1 MFVHSVYTRWVSDN
15 APSEPRLRI
24 GELSQRVGESPT
36 LLRAWERRYHLL
48 EPVRTSG
55 GYRLYGAED
64 ERRVRA
70 MQALLATGVSARQA
84 AEAVLAAP
92 RVTEA
97 AADLE
102 LAAQGASL
110 AASRAQLGDALGSY
124 EESAAHAVLDR
135 LFAGFTIETAISK
148 VIVPYLADLGER
160 WAAGTATIAQEHF
173 ATSLIR
179 GRLLGLARGWDSGT
193 GRRALLACPSGE
205 LHDLGLL
212 CFGIALR
219 VADHLP
225 RRGHPDADA
234 SRHSRPAPSPP
245 DRPRRNSA
253 FTSPSGR
260 SRHQRRRALHH
271 DRRGGPRSKPADSR
285 TTPRRTAPQRP
296 RHRRR
301 QRGSGRRM
309 APVRLTWRL

>member
-1 MFVHSVYTRWVSDN
+1 MFVHSVYNRWVSDD
-15 APSEPRLRI
+15 AASEPRLRI

-48 EPVRTSG
+48 EPVRSPG

-64 ERRVRA
+64 VRRVRA

-219 VADHLP
+219 GHGWRITYLGADTPTQTLLDTADQLHPHLI
-225 RRGHPDADA
+225 ALA
-234 SRHSRPAPSPP
+234 ATAPSRLRAVAR
-245 DRPRRNSA
+245 DINEEGLSTTIAVAGRGANPRIA
-253 FTSPSGR
+253 E
-260 SRHQRRRALHH
+260 QLHAVLLPN
-271 DRRGGPRSKPADSR
+271 DPVTAADSVAR
-285 TTPRRTAPQRP
+285 ADEWLR
-296 RHRRR
+296 
-301 QRGSGRRM
+301 SG
-309 APVRLTWRL
+309 

>member
-1 MFVHSVYTRWVSDN
+1 M
-15 APSEPRLRI
+15 
-24 GELSQRVGESPT
+24 
-36 LLRAWERRYHLL
+36 
-48 EPVRTSG
+48 
-55 GYRLYGAED
+55 
-64 ERRVRA
+64 RA

-84 AEAVLAAP
+84 AEAVLALPASQRPPRISNLPP
-92 RVTEA
+92 RVRPWRRP
-97 AADLE
+97 
-102 LAAQGASL
+102 
-110 AASRAQLGDALGSY
+110 RAQLGDALGSY

-160 WAAGTATIAQEHF
+160 WAAGTATITQEHF

-219 VADHLP
+219 GHGWRITYLGADTPTQTLLDTADQLHPHLI
-225 RRGHPDADA
+225 ALA
-234 SRHSRPAPSPP
+234 ATAPS
-245 DRPRRNSA
+245 RL
-253 FTSPSGR
+253 
-260 SRHQRRRALHH
+260 RAVARDINEEGLCHH

>member
-1 MFVHSVYTRWVSDN
+1 MFVHSVYNRWVSDD
-15 APSEPRLRI
+15 AASEPRLRI

-102 LAAQGASL
+102 PAAQGASL
-110 AASRAQLGDALGSY
+110 AASPAQLGDALGSY
-124 EESAAHAVLDR
+124 DETAAHAVLDR
-135 LFAGFTIETAISK
+135 LFAGFTIETVISK

-160 WAAGTATIAQEHF
+160 WATGTATIAQEHF

-193 GRRALLACPSGE
+193 GA
-205 LHDLGLL
+205 
-212 CFGIALR
+212 
-219 VADHLP
+219 
-225 RRGHPDADA
+225 
-234 SRHSRPAPSPP
+234 APSWHAPAASYTT
-245 DRPRRNSA
+245 SA
-253 FTSPSGR
+253 CSASASPYEGTGGGSPTSVR
-260 SRHQRRRALHH
+260 
-271 DRRGGPRSKPADSR
+271 
-285 TTPRRTAPQRP
+285 TPRR
-296 RHRRR
+296 RRFST
-301 QRGSGRRM
+301 QPTGSI
-309 APVRLTWRL
+309 PT